1 MTEKILFF
9 FSALGVFNAAL
20 LMVYLLLVKRNRQ
33 VEDYFLGT
41 LLFLLV
47 IRVGMSCFQ
56 YFGNLSEEAI
66 KLGLV
71 ANLLMGPAVFF
82 LIKAQLKPEKP
93 ILKQALFHLGLWT
106 IMLGITWF
114 AFDFEVWDWRIRFVI
129 HAGLTIY
136 LISRAWTGQDLIR
149 DFLSKKS
156 ISIEPRRA
164 TIAYLSL
171 VLICV
176 GFAISLFTNYILG
189 PLLFSVIFY
198 GALGFFLS
206 GQKQKKKQSVV
217 KKINTSEFEK
227 LNEKLIRLMEEE
239 NLYRNPELNLE
250 LLAKALSVSRH
261 LLSQL
266 LNDNLN
272 KNFHQFINDY
282 RVREACELLRENG
295 HYSIEAI
302 GNEVGFHSRSSFF
315 SSFKRLKGMTPAAY
329 RKQEEY
335 STN

>member
-33 VEDYFLGT
+33 VGDYFLST

-47 IRVGMSCFQ
+47 IRVGVSCFQ
-56 YFGNLSEEAI
+56 YFGDLSEAAI

-71 ANLLMGPAVFF
+71 ANLLMGQSVFF
-82 LIKAQLKPEKP
+82 LIKAQLKTEKTVW
-93 ILKQALFHLGLWT
+93 KEALLHLGLWGIALT
-106 IMLGITWF
+106 ITWF
-114 AFDFEVWDWRIRFVI
+114 VFDFYTWDWRIRFVI

-136 LISRAWTGQDLIR
+136 LISTAWTGRDLVR

-156 ISIEPRRA
+156 ISIELRR
-164 TIAYLSL
+164 TMVAYLSL

-176 GFAISLFTNYILG
+176 GFAVSLFTNYILG
-189 PLLFSVIFY
+189 PLVFSVIFY
-198 GALGFFLS
+198 GALGLFLA
-206 GQKQKKKQSVV
+206 GQKQKKKQPVV
-217 KKINTSEFEK
+217 KKIDTSEFEK
-227 LNEKLIRLMEEE
+227 LNERLICLMEEE
-239 NLYRNPELNLE
+239 NLYRNPDLNLE

-302 GNEVGFHSRSSFF
+302 GAEVGFHSRSSFF

-329 RKQEEY
+329 RKHEEY